1 MCFSAGASFAA
12 AGMLSVIGGAS
23 VYSARQNKKLLP
35 VAASPLFFG
44 AQQACEGLVW
54 LTLMSG
60 ETTSS
65 LHWFSTYGFLFFASA
80 WWPIWIPWALYHA
93 EQKHNRKKLLW
104 ITTIMGSIAGILL
117 FISWPLQTTGVE
129 VINHHLNYPVN
140 NYPFGITD
148 PLLSQII
155 LGCISFLYCT
165 ATIAPLFISS
175 IPYMW
180 VVGSGVATGLLVS
193 YLFYFVA
200 LPSVWCFFAA
210 VSSLLLL
217 GVIKNYNKNLR

>member
-12 AGMLSVIGGAS
+12 AGMLSVIGGAA
-23 VYSARQNKKLLP
+23 VYSTRQNKKLLP
-35 VAASPLFFG
+35 TAASPLFFG
-44 AQQACEGLVW
+44 VQQACEGLVW

-60 ETTSS
+60 ETTNS
-65 LHWFSTYGFLFFASA
+65 LHWFSTYAFLFFASA

-93 EQKHNRKKLLW
+93 EHKYNRKKLLW
-104 ITTIMGSIAGILL
+104 ITTLMGSIAGVLL

-155 LGCISFLYCT
+155 LWCISLLYCT
-165 ATIAPLFISS
+165 ATITPLFISS

-180 VVGSGVATGLLVS
+180 VVGTAIMAGLLVS
-193 YLFYFVA
+193 YVFYFTA

-210 VSSLLLL
+210 VSSLLLF
-217 GVIKNYNKNLR
+217 GVIKNYNKNVR